1 MAASTQTSGINPS
14 AAHLRVVSDRSEGA
28 RGIRL
33 VGVSKTYRSREG
45 DVPSLQPLDFHIR
58 AGEFFV
64 VVGPSGCGKSTLLKM
79 ISGLLPPS
87 TGEIMVEGEKVT
99 SPHGNVGIVF
109 QNSLLL
115 PWRNILANVLLPIDM
130 KRLPRAEYLPRA
142 MALLKLVGLEGFE
155 KKLPWQ
161 LSGGMQQRAS
171 ICRALVHDP
180 KIMLMDEP
188 FGALDAMTRERMN
201 VELMR
206 IQRETGKTVL
216 LITHSIPEAVFLAD
230 RVLVMTERP
239 GAVAAIYDVP
249 LPRPRSLDVMGDFG
263 LHRAGAAHPHAFL
276 HPKRAGLRQDAMLPP
291 KQPKART
298 KEQPL

>member
-1 MAASTQTSGINPS
+1 MSTAAPGVRQTPAHFRAVAD
-14 AAHLRVVSDRSEGA
+14 AAAGTP
-28 RGIRL
+28 GIRIS
-33 VGVSKTYRSREG
+33 GVSKTYRSRDG
-45 DVPSLQPLDFHIR
+45 DVPSLRPLDFHIND
-58 AGEFFV
+58 GEFFV

-79 ISGLLPPS
+79 ISGLLAPS
-87 TGEIMVEGEKVT
+87 SGEILIDGERVT
-99 SPHGNVGIVF
+99 RPHGNVGIVF

-115 PWRNILANVLLPIDM
+115 PWRNVLNNVLLPIDM
-130 KRLPRAEYLPRA
+130 KQLSREQFLPRA
-142 MALLKLVGLEGFE
+142 MALLKMVGLEGFE
-155 KKLPWQ
+155 RKLPWQ

-201 VELMR
+201 VELQR

-239 GAVAAIYDVP
+239 GAIAAIYEVP
-249 LPRPRSLDVMGDFG
+249 LGKNRSLD
-263 LHRAGAAHPHAFL
+263 
-276 HPKRAGLRQDAMLPP
+276 AM
-291 KQPKART
+291 AD
-298 KEQPL
+298 PLFTELVQRIRKHFFSQSALD